1 MSCLKNVQ
9 LAFGKVSLWDQDWHY
24 LEQIKCSSRV
34 SEKKVWEWPNNPI
47 IDDANDFN
55 DQLHMMLLMIS
66 DYAVF
71 HSNACTRITLLCYL
85 ASIEIQKCEGES
97 KYSDDSK
104 IPKTIPNLA
113 FSRSSPAPPASAS
126 APPALFAPTTPAS
139 TPVVPPAS

>member
-24 LEQIKCSSRV
+24 LEQIKCSSRI

-85 ASIEIQKCEGES
+85 A
-97 KYSDDSK
+97 
-104 IPKTIPNLA
+104 
-113 FSRSSPAPPASAS
+113 
-126 APPALFAPTTPAS
+126 
-139 TPVVPPAS
+139 